1 MNTNFQQK
9 DASFLSYPTAGWHR
23 ALFKWPVQLWRLGL
37 GPILGRLMMVI
48 THTGRVSG
56 LPRRTMLEY
65 FKMDGRKYVASAF
78 GRRSQWYRNIE
89 ADPRVTIQTAEGVER
104 MRAMRVTDEGT
115 LLHLLEY
122 VKRRDGPLYDV
133 YLESLAVRPTRE
145 DILAKK
151 DRFHW
156 LTFEPTDEL
165 TPPPLKVD
173 LVWVWAVLVVGLI
186 ALILQKNKLRD

>member
-1 MNTNFQQK
+1 
-9 DASFLSYPTAGWHR
+9 
-23 ALFKWPVQLWRLGL
+23 
-37 GPILGRLMMVI
+37 MMVI

-78 GRRSQWYRNIE
+78 GRRAQWYRNIE
-89 ADPRVTIQTAEGVER
+89 ADPHVTIQTAEGVEHV
-104 MRAMRVTDEGT
+104 RAVRVTDEGT
-115 LLHLLEY
+115 LLRLLEY

-156 LTFEPTDEL
+156 LNFEPTDKP
-165 TPPPLKVD
+165 TPPPLKAD
-173 LVWVWAVLVVGLI
+173 LVWVWAIVLLGLI
-186 ALILQKNKLRD
+186 AVLFRKDKGKS